1 MLLHNLEHFDFY
13 YFPKD
18 LPAWIKT
25 MGSKVWDTLFFLFAG
40 KAYAIFAILFGF
52 TFFIQMNNQ
61 QKKGADIR
69 LLQFPFL

>member
-18 LPAWIKT
+18 LQAWIKT
-25 MGSKVWDTLFFLFAG
+25 MDSKVWDTLFFLFAG
-40 KAYAIFAILFGF
+40 EAYAIFALLFGF

-61 QKKGADIR
+61 QKKGADIH